1 MYSSSHETASQ
12 FSIEMHPTYSEEAN
26 TCPQPPTSVSDYLP
40 NLTNTSQLVHRAAS
54 PKDFEHDSDS
64 QDDLDPLLLGCRRIS
79 IDALQKVKKQ
89 QGKGVFSFY
98 EEQNQIINDLLTP
111 VNTGASSE
119 DARLLKVKIAVY
131 GSFGANIA
139 LFFLQLYAAI
149 SSGSLSL
156 FATMADSF
164 MDLFSSAVLVFAA
177 RAAAKSNLLKY
188 PTGKARMETVGII
201 VFSALMGTLSLQL
214 IIEGGKA
221 LISQDHSTTLDTWSI
236 VCVSAALVTKFILF
250 LYCRTLREFPA
261 AKTFAQ
267 DHQNDLL
274 VNGFG
279 LAASLLGAKISW
291 WIDPVGALIVA
302 LIILRSWTST
312 AYENIQLIVGKSAD
326 TNFLKKITYTA
337 LTHHP
342 KVLQVDTCRAYY
354 AGNNMFVEVDIVM
367 SPDTPL
373 QESHDIGE
381 SLQIKLEALPNV
393 ERAFVHVDYET
404 DHTPEH
410 QKTL

>member
-1 MYSSSHETASQ
+1 MYPPSAVNASQ
-12 FSIEMHPTYSEEAN
+12 LSIEMSPTHFQDEIVP
-26 TCPQPPTSVSDYLP
+26 CPSSPNLGYLP
-40 NLTNTSQLVHRAAS
+40 NLSNTSKLVHRAAS
-54 PKDFEHDSDS
+54 PKDFEHDSDT
-64 QDDLDPLLLGCRRIS
+64 QDELDPLLLGSRRMS
-79 IDALQKVKKQ
+79 LDELKQVKKKH
-89 QGKGVFSFY
+89 GKDVYSFY
-98 EEQNQIINDLLTP
+98 EEQNQIIDDFLTP
-111 VNTGASSE
+111 VNFVSS
-119 DARLLKVKIAVY
+119 DQDSRLLKVKIAVY

-139 LFFLQLYAAI
+139 LFALQLYAAI

-177 RAAAKSNLLKY
+177 RAAAKSNMLKY

-201 VFSALMGTLSLQL
+201 VFSALMGTLSLEL
-214 IIEGGKA
+214 IIEGVKA
-221 LISQDHSTTLDTWSI
+221 LISRDHRPVLDTWSI
-236 VCVSAALVTKFILF
+236 VCVSVAIGTKFLLF
-250 LYCRTLREFPA
+250 LYCRALREFPA

-279 LAASLLGAKISW
+279 LTASLLGSKIYW

-302 LIILRSWTST
+302 LIILRSWTAT

-326 TNFLKKITYTA
+326 TNFLKKVTYIA

-342 KVLQVDTCRAYY
+342 KVLQVDTCRAYH
-354 AGNNMFVEVDIVM
+354 AGHNMFVEVDIVM
-367 SPDTPL
+367 SPETPL
-373 QESHDIGE
+373 FESHDIGE
-381 SLQIKLEALPNV
+381 SLQIKLETLPNV

-404 DHTPEH
+404 SHAPEH
-410 QKTL
+410 QKAQ